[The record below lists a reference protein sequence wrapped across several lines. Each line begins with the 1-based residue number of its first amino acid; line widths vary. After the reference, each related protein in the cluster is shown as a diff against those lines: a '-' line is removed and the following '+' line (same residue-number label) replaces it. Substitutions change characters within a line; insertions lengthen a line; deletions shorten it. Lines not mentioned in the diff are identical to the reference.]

1 VRIANDQAAILNH
14 ASPASSLADQPEEQ
28 AILRAKNQQNCSA
41 LRRKSVV
48 SLPDFACFVAG
59 QRRFQRE
66 LYVNRQI
73 RSGMAGLWA

>member
-1 VRIANDQAAILNH
+1 MHRQPAA
-14 ASPASSLADQPEEQ
+14 SQTSLKRQ
-28 AILRAKNQQNCSA
+28 AILRAKNQPNCSA

-48 SLPDFACFVAG
+48 SLPDFACFVAE

-73 RSGMAGLWA
+73 REEVAGLRA